1 MVAISSVAVHPLSHV
16 VRKQLVP
23 MFAPI
28 GNSVHE
34 ISPVWPALALLAS
47 VVDPVALASV
57 LLLSCRERLVDVV
70 IAELVPLLRMVT
82 CPQ

>member
-1 MVAISSVAVHPLSHV
+1 M
-16 VRKQLVP
+16 
-23 MFAPI
+23 
-28 GNSVHE
+28 
-34 ISPVWPALALLAS
+34 WPALALLAT